1 MKPETPPALD
11 TSFRAALA
19 RMRAAG
25 RLRTLGREADPDLE
39 IASIMKKLDGAHALV
54 FPSVRG
60 HGVPVIGNLLG
71 SQANCEAAFGAGFRE
86 IRGFVARGLGNPI
99 PPERVSQ
106 APCQARVHRQG
117 FDIGKM
123 FPVLRHTEADS
134 GRFITAGIAIVQDPE
149 TGVYNASY
157 HRLQLLGPNRTAVKL
172 DYGRHLRAAF
182 ERAQRMKKDLPV
194 AFVLG
199 TDLAVQYTAAT
210 MGAQMPES
218 ADELAVA
225 GGVRGS
231 PLPVA
236 RCVTQDLWI
245 PAESEI
251 VLEGVMRH
259 AGTVREGPFGE
270 FIGYLSPQGDAPV
283 FEISAVTHREHP
295 VYPAINGYGRETVML
310 RKYVMEASPLKA
322 LQASVP
328 IIQDAEMTA
337 GGLHRF
343 IAVLGVKKTSPQHDG
358 LQRNAI
364 LAAFATLKDL
374 DLVIAVDDD
383 IDIRDPVDVEYALA
397 TRMEASR
404 DVFVIPQARG
414 HEYVRAGDG
423 GIVAKMGI
431 DATVPFEQRSR
442 FARVRFK
449 DVSTTEKDFN
459 SDVSAIPW
467 LT

>member
-310 RKYVMEASPLKA
+310 RKYVMEASLLKA

-328 IIQDAEMTA
+328 IIHDAEMTA

-343 IAVLGVKKTSPQHDG
+343 IAVLSVKKTSPSTT
-358 LQRNAI
+358 ACS
-364 LAAFATLKDL
+364 ATPSSPPSRRSRTSTSSL
-374 DLVIAVDDD
+374 
-383 IDIRDPVDVEYALA
+383 PWTTTSTSA
-397 TRMEASR
+397 TRWTWS
-404 DVFVIPQARG
+404 
-414 HEYVRAGDG
+414 
-423 GIVAKMGI
+423 
-431 DATVPFEQRSR
+431 TRSR
-442 FARVRFK
+442 RAWRLRATSSSFRRPAGTSTCAPATAGSWQRWASTPPCPSSSARALRASGSRMSPQRK
-449 DVSTTEKDFN
+449 RTSTAMF
-459 SDVSAIPW
+459 PPFHG
-467 LT
+467 

>member
-1 MKPETPPALD
+1 RQAQAARHDFGEAVPAIAGSAYHRGGGGAGLPGRVLERPFLAGRDAARHRRAPRGGGPGGVPRWRAAQAHAGHGRRAGGRLAVAVPRLRGGRDGEVVELREAVGHPDRAMKPETPPALD

-231 PLPVA
+231 PL
-236 RCVTQDLWI
+236 
-245 PAESEI
+245 
-251 VLEGVMRH
+251 
-259 AGTVREGPFGE
+259 
-270 FIGYLSPQGDAPV
+270 
-283 FEISAVTHREHP
+283 
-295 VYPAINGYGRETVML
+295 
-310 RKYVMEASPLKA
+310 
-322 LQASVP
+322 
-328 IIQDAEMTA
+328 
-337 GGLHRF
+337 
-343 IAVLGVKKTSPQHDG
+343 
-358 LQRNAI
+358 
-364 LAAFATLKDL
+364 
-374 DLVIAVDDD
+374 
-383 IDIRDPVDVEYALA
+383 
-397 TRMEASR
+397 
-404 DVFVIPQARG
+404 
-414 HEYVRAGDG
+414 
-423 GIVAKMGI
+423 
-431 DATVPFEQRSR
+431 
-442 FARVRFK
+442 
-449 DVSTTEKDFN
+449 
-459 SDVSAIPW
+459 
-467 LT
+467 